1 MASTT
6 TELKD
11 TDKQICDILQANARI
26 AFSSVAESVGLSV
39 PAVSDHVRKLE
50 EQGIIQGYHAKLNP
64 EPFGFDI
71 TAFIFVDIESSL
83 YYDSFIDHCRQLPEV
98 LECHATT
105 GNASHLL
112 KIRTKNTRSLE
123 KLLSALQQIKGV
135 QRTITNLVLSTHIET
150 FALNVAP
157 NRNGNTAETSPAKK
171 DKS

>member
-1 MASTT
+1 MASHS

-11 TDKQICDILQANARI
+11 TDKQICALLQANARV
-26 AFSSVAESVGLSV
+26 AFSSVGESVGLSV

-71 TAFIFVDIESSL
+71 TAFIFVDIDSSL
-83 YYDSFIDHCRQLPEV
+83 HYESFIHHCKKLPEV

-123 KLLSALQQIKGV
+123 KLLSALQQIEGV

-150 FALNVAP
+150 FDLNVAP
-157 NRNGNTAETSPAKK
+157 VRNPENGENTQHKK
-171 DKS
+171 DK

>member
-6 TELKD
+6 SELKD
-11 TDKQICDILQANARI
+11 TDKQICSLLQNNARI
-26 AFSSVAESVGLSV
+26 AFSSVAETVGLSV

-50 EQGIIQGYHAKLNP
+50 EQGIIQGYHAKINP

-83 YYDSFIDHCRQLPEV
+83 HYESFINICKQMPEV

-112 KIRTKNTRSLE
+112 KIRTNNTRSLE
-123 KLLSALQQIKGV
+123 KLLSALQQIEGV
-135 QRTITNLVLSTHIET
+135 QRTITNLVLSTHIES
-150 FALNVAP
+150 FALTVAP
-157 NRNGNTAETSPAKK
+157 TRNAKV
-171 DKS
+171 S